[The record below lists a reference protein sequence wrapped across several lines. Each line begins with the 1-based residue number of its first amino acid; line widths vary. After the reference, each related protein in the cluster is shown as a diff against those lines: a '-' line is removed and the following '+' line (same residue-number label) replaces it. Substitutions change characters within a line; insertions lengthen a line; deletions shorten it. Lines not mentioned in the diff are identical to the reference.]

1 MANQQNL
8 ESNKIRT
15 ASEAREKGRNGGIAS
30 GKARR
35 KKASLMRC
43 AKRVLESDI
52 PDAIKRKFEPK
63 IGEIEDEN
71 DTLFTV
77 ATAVMLNKAMNGDV
91 KAFHE
96 IKDIVMAIEDNVYV
110 DETFEDDGLSKAYEE
125 MAKELDNAIQS

>member
-1 MANQQNL
+1 MANEQNL
-8 ESNKIRT
+8 KPFTSTQSRE
-15 ASEAREKGRNGGIAS
+15 EAVKNGRKGGIAS
-30 GKARR
+30 GQAKR

-52 PDAIKRKFEPK
+52 PDDLKRKFEPK

-96 IKDIVMAIEDNVYV
+96 IKDIVMALEDNVYV
-110 DETFEDDGLSKAYEE
+110 DETVEDDALSVALEE
-125 MAKELDNAIQS
+125 RGQEL